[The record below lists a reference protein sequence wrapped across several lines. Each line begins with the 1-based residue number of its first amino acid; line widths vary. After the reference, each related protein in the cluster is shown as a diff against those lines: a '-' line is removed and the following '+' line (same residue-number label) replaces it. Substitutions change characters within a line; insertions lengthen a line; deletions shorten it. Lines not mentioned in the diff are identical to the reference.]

1 MSKRNEHKLE
11 NGIELKFCSG
21 CSAWVPLSG
30 FGKNS
35 EQWDGL
41 SNQCKD
47 CRRKREAVLRSKNK
61 DVIRLRSLKYAKS
74 EKGIQK
80 KKEYWLEKK
89 QEITKKLKE
98 KQNQDK
104 QGYLNKLREYRIKN
118 RDAMRLAK
126 KRWYASL
133 SKEKKDIIHSKLKQ
147 YYLKTKD
154 AQREPRRE
162 YSRKNKKKL
171 YEKYM
176 QRKWSYPV
184 IRVKT
189 NLRVRLWEMLKKV
202 KKGFY
207 KEKLNTMLGCSSKF
221 LKQHLESQFAEG
233 MTWEN
238 YGRGIGKW
246 SVDHIIPCAS
256 FDLTIKEEQ
265 HKCFHYSNL
274 RPLWSQENSSK
285 GKKPL
290 CEFSYNFQT
299 TPTNNKGTE
308 EVSNLISVLNAVL
321 LKRRSTK
328 ENR

>member
-1 MSKRNEHKLE
+1 MSKRNEHKIE

-21 CSAWVPLSG
+21 CSAWVPISG

-47 CRRKREAVLRSKNK
+47 CRKKREELLRSKNR
-61 DVIRLRSLKYAKS
+61 DTIRMRSLKYTRS

-80 KKEYWLEKK
+80 KKEYWLKTRDVT
-89 QEITKKLKE
+89 IKKLKE
-98 KQNQDK
+98 KQINDK
-104 QGYLNKLREYRIKN
+104 QGYLDYLKNYRTKN
-118 RDAMRLAK
+118 RLTLNE
-126 KRWYASL
+126 KRRMWYASL
-133 SKEKKDIIHSKLKQ
+133 PKERKEALHTKLTQ
-147 YYLKTKD
+147 YYLNTRDTQLEYKRD
-154 AQREPRRE
+154 
-162 YSRKNKKKL
+162 YSRRYKKEL
-171 YEKYM
+171 YLKYM
-176 QRKWSYPV
+176 QRKLSSPI

-189 NLRVRLWEMLKKV
+189 NLRVRLWEILKKV
-202 KKGFY
+202 RKGFY

-221 LKQHLESQFAEG
+221 LKQHLESKFTEG

-246 SVDHIIPCAS
+246 SVDHIVPCAS
-256 FDLTIKEEQ
+256 FDLTVKEEQ

-290 CEFSYNFQT
+290 CEFSYNSQP

-308 EVSNLISVLNAVL
+308 AVSNLISALNAVL